1 VFSVKSSAVN
11 LWPIEAIR
19 HCFPGL
25 QRTLDGRTVAFF
37 DGPAGSQVPDSV
49 ADAVAHYLRFTNCN
63 RGAAFATARESD
75 AILNRAHQSLADFLG
90 ADDPDCVIFGPNM
103 TSLTMHLAHTLAE
116 TWRPGDEIL
125 LTRLD
130 HDANVSPWVL
140 AAKQAGATVRHAPV
154 NPDDGTLDHT
164 AWQNLLSERTRFT
177 AIGYASNLTGS
188 VNPVGEMIAQA
199 RQVGAITFVDAVHYA
214 PHGRISV
221 RDLQCDFLACSA
233 YKFFGP
239 HEGILWGRRQLLET
253 HNPWKLRPAP
263 SQLPGLWMTG
273 TQSHEAIAGTA
284 AAVEYLAGIAD
295 WLPHG
300 SLAPNSTRAQKL
312 DVVFQHLIEYERS
325 LSQVFLDGLR
335 TVPGIRIHGISDPTR
350 LQHRVPTFSW
360 TFPDLAPRK
369 AAEWLAN
376 RGLCVWN
383 GNAYALP
390 FTEAAHLEPLGV
402 IRAGALHYNTI
413 EEIQRLT
420 AALHELRMK

>member
-1 VFSVKSSAVN
+1 MKSSSHSSITTPTSPRGHWQPN
-11 LWPIEAIR
+11 RREP
-19 HCFPGL
+19 P
-25 QRTLDGRTVAFF
+25 
-37 DGPAGSQVPDSV
+37 
-49 ADAVAHYLRFTNCN
+49 LR
-63 RGAAFATARESD
+63 D
-75 AILNRAHQSLADFLG
+75 
-90 ADDPDCVIFGPNM
+90 
-103 TSLTMHLAHTLAE
+103 
-116 TWRPGDEIL
+116 
-125 LTRLD
+125 
-130 HDANVSPWVL
+130 
-140 AAKQAGATVRHAPV
+140 APV
-154 NPDDGTLDHT
+154 NPDDGTLDHA
-164 AWQNLLSERTRFT
+164 AWQNLLSERTRFA

-188 VNPVGEMIAQA
+188 VNPVREMITKAK
-199 RQVGAITFVDAVHYA
+199 QVGAITFVDAVHYA

-300 SLAPNSTRAQKL
+300 SIAPNSTRTQKL
-312 DVVFQHLIEYERS
+312 DVVFQHLTEYERR
-325 LSQVFLDGLR
+325 LSQTFLDGLR
-335 TVPGIRIHGISDPTR
+335 TVPGIRIHGISDPAR

-369 AAEWLAN
+369 AAEWLAG

-402 IRAGALHYNTI
+402 IRAEPCTTTPSPKSKDSPTHSTKCESNRHNNLSPQAPLAPKQALPH
-413 EEIQRLT
+413 
-420 AALHELRMK
+420 